1 MARYIDA
8 DKLNDEYYEMFHH
21 GTMAVKSVLSVFV
34 DLLEKQPT
42 ADVVE
47 VKHGEWMPYESE
59 EPYGDE
65 SETTWYKCSFCG
77 TDAIGRCYDDEWYS
91 YPIRTD
97 YCPKCGAD
105 LRTPKERGG
114 EK

>member
-8 DKLNDEYYEMFHH
+8 EKLIAD
-21 GTMAVKSVLSVFV
+21 GWR
-34 DLLEKQPT
+34 LERQAPSGKILTVMSIADVPT

-47 VKHGEWMPYESE
+47 VKHGEWLPYETE
-59 EPYGDE
+59 ETYGDDG
-65 SETTWYKCSFCG
+65 TIWYKCSECG
-77 TDAIGRCYDDEWYS
+77 VDALGRCYEDEWYS
-91 YPIRTD
+91 YPIKSD